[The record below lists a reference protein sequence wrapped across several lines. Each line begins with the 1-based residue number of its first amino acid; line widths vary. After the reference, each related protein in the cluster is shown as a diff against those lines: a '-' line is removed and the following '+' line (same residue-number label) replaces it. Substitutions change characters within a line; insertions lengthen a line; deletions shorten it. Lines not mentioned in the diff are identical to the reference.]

1 MVASV
6 KITCCMKGRQ
16 TFLYDYK
23 VYHITLFQQ
32 MTVLKNYLI
41 I

>member
-1 MVASV
+1 MVAPV
-6 KITCCMKGRQ
+6 EIPCCMKGRQ
-16 TFLYDYK
+16 TVLYDYK

-32 MTVLKNYLI
+32 MTVLKNDLI